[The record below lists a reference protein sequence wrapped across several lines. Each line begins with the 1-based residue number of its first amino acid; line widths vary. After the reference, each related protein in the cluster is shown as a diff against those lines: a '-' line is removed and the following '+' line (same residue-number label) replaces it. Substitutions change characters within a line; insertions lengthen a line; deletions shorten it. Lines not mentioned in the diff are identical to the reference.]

1 MKKFSLFFA
10 MLIMACMIAFT
21 SCSKCTNQAV
31 EPEVLQDD
39 TAEVVVGWNVEN
51 VTNADKQ
58 YMFINYGN
66 DYRWFEECILLK
78 DYLDSDDCDG
88 TVVNISNVFQKV
100 DECEGGADVHVIF
113 AVHTPDTVIYDVK
126 EGFWVGD
133 EVLNDDVIALTF
145 EDAFARAIEANYP
158 KPHSR
163 HCVLRK
169 EIGVLDINPQYIFG
183 NTQAQLYV
191 DAVTGEVTDQN
202 PAFPHEKGY
211 TMPLG
216 EWP

>member
-78 DYLDSDDCDG
+78 DYLDSDDYIKE
-88 TVVNISNVFQKV
+88 NLL
-100 DECEGGADVHVIF
+100 CELSR
-113 AVHTPDTVIYDVK
+113 
-126 EGFWVGD
+126 
-133 EVLNDDVIALTF
+133 VLNKDETIDLLI
-145 EDAFARAIEANYP
+145 Y
-158 KPHSR
+158 SS
-163 HCVLRK
+163 
-169 EIGVLDINPQYIFG
+169 
-183 NTQAQLYV
+183 QLHILQ
-191 DAVTGEVTDQN
+191 GI
-202 PAFPHEKGY
+202 
-211 TMPLG
+211 L
-216 EWP
+216 